1 MKFVIKKVNE
11 VEAVR
16 RRLPEVVEIEG
27 EPPTEDFRIF
37 LSRQAREKI
46 FIAGSHNPDGMAA
59 SLYRRENE
67 RGGVLLGNL
76 YYDEVNGKKITY
88 TAITDAMPAD
98 DAQAGSTHVEFDG
111 GMLKKVMEEASDY
124 IQKTGQNARI
134 VGWYHTH
141 PGFGVFMSGTDQNT
155 QRQIYG
161 TDWHI
166 AIVFDPIRRD
176 YGIFYGKDST
186 PATGWGIFDLI
197 AEGFPPPMKLRLRV
211 NNTQNRQVEE
221 DFFQLKEALFEEFR
235 EMFDPIKD
243 VI

>member
-11 VEAVR
+11 VEPVK
-16 RRLPEVVEIEG
+16 RRLPEAIEVEG
-27 EPPTEDFRIF
+27 EVPKEDFRIF

-46 FIAGSHNPDGMAA
+46 FIAGSHNPDGVA
-59 SLYRRENE
+59 SIYRRENE

-76 YYDEVNGKKITY
+76 YYDEVEGQKITY
-88 TAITDAMPAD
+88 TAITDIMPAEE
-98 DAQAGSTHVEFDG
+98 AQAGSTHVEFDG
-111 GMLKKVMEEASDY
+111 GMLKRVMEEASDY

-176 YGIFYGKDST
+176 YGIFYGKDSA
-186 PATGWGIFDLI
+186 PATGWVIFDLA

-211 NNTQNRQVEE
+211 NTVTNRQVEE
-221 DFFQLKEALFEEFR
+221 DFVQLKAALLEEFR

>member
-11 VEAVR
+11 VEAVH
-16 RRLPEVVEIEG
+16 RRLPAVIEIEG
-27 EPPTEDFRIF
+27 EPVAGDFRVF

-46 FIAGSHNPDGMAA
+46 FIAGSHNPESYS

-76 YYDEVNGKKITY
+76 YYDEVDGQRVTY
-88 TAITDAMPAD
+88 TAVTDAMPAEE
-98 DAQAGSTHVEFDG
+98 AQAGSTHVEFDG
-111 GMLKKVMEEASDY
+111 GMLHKVMEEANEY
-124 IQKTGQNARI
+124 IRKTGQNTRI

-161 TDWHI
+161 TDWHV

-176 YGIFYGKDST
+176 YGIFYGKDSA
-186 PATGWGIFDLI
+186 PASGWYMFDLI

-211 NNTQNRQVEE
+211 NNQFNRENEE
-221 DFFQLKEALFEEFR
+221 DFAQLKEALKSEFR

-243 VI
+243 FI

>member
-1 MKFVIKKVNE
+1 MEFVIKKVNE
-11 VEAVR
+11 VEPIR
-16 RRLPEVVEIEG
+16 RRLPEIVEIEG

-46 FIAGSHNPDGMAA
+46 FIAGSHNPDGVA
-59 SLYRRENE
+59 SIYRRENE

-88 TAITDAMPAD
+88 TVVTAAMPAEE
-98 DAQAGSTHVEFDG
+98 AQAGSTHVEFDG
-111 GMLKKVMEEASDY
+111 GMLKRVMEEASDY

-161 TDWHI
+161 TDWHV

-176 YGIFYGKDST
+176 YGIFYGKDSA
-186 PATGWGIFDLI
+186 PATGWAIFDLI

-211 NNTQNRQVEE
+211 NNVTNRQVEE
-221 DFFQLKEALFEEFR
+221 DFVQLKAALLEEFR